1 MSGCLLLML
10 CCLTSEFLFL
20 CGCTG
25 GLCSTFGLCYLLL
38 LHPCSMLCQ
47 CQILLLL
54 PLFLLLLKL
63 IMIQI
68 VVLLRLIGDQELG
81 YGFTLEIMGHDGIQE
96 STLTLLVL
104 YIRKSREIQPRV
116 LWGLD
121 PKRGALSRSVTHTGA
136 CRTYFPQPQ
145 TRCVDPRSILRDKTK
160 GLIRQPE
167 LGCKQQMLASVH
179 HHIQYLICIY
189 TSDQHWEV
197 TPVWKSTKMSFSGL
211 FSIITLKELS
221 VLDKSSLSISDI
233 TLTQLHHIVQLSIG
247 FSDW

>member
-116 LWGLD
+116 LWGLN
-121 PKRGALSRSVTHTGA
+121 PKRGSLSRSVTHTGA
-136 CRTYFPQPQ
+136 CRTYFPRPRCRRDISLVSNAPIGTGFGPQ
-145 TRCVDPRSILRDKTK
+145 NITVITSQESRHQHAF
-160 GLIRQPE
+160 LIRIAE
-167 LGCKQQMLASVH
+167 TIFHVRSKLRRNYAIKCVYLLRFQQW
-179 HHIQYLICIY
+179 YIC
-189 TSDQHWEV
+189 
-197 TPVWKSTKMSFSGL
+197 PNPC
-211 FSIITLKELS
+211 II
-221 VLDKSSLSISDI
+221 
-233 TLTQLHHIVQLSIG
+233 
-247 FSDW
+247 